1 MELYTIARMPYAGLP
16 VVVWLGIVLVL
27 LVLIAGFSGYLR
39 RKGIVNIPLKVH
51 YVAGAA
57 AVILGVVHAILGMAI
72 YL

>member
-1 MELYTIARMPYAGLP
+1 MELLTIAITPVLSLP

-39 RKGIVNIPLKVH
+39 RKGIVKIPLQVH
-51 YVAGAA
+51 YAAGAA